1 MLLRLW
7 RTAPYDRHLLP
18 DALLRSAPATAY
30 YGGYTIFSPAQIGTK
45 VLVACDRA
53 GEMAH
58 VRFMDRALWKAI
70 RKRWA
75 AVKADYRLRG
85 ADVAQAYR
93 DALPEMS
100 SVEYWR
106 EHLRSGDQV

>member
-7 RTAPYDRHLLP
+7 RTAPYDRHMLP
-18 DALLRSAPATAY
+18 DALLRSVPATAY
-30 YGGYTIFSPAQIGTK
+30 YGGYTIFSPSQVGTK
-45 VLVACDRA
+45 VFVACDRA
-53 GEMAH
+53 GEVAH
-58 VRFMDRALWKAI
+58 VRFMDRARWKTI

-75 AVKADYRLRG
+75 AVMADHRKRG

-106 EHLRSGDQV
+106 GHLGVGE